1 MPQERF
7 VLLLILCSGLITGC
21 CNRTE
26 LLPKKGGPVV
36 KSYIVASSRK
46 HELLKDAQFAGT
58 LKKGNVEV
66 LYQAGLQGQAN
77 HIAKLTDRTFSHIE
91 KSTGF
96 QFQTSYDSF
105 FTIYLLRTDANF
117 WDCGK
122 IVTTPGNSLG
132 VILLVRTGKDSCESI
147 ISNNSVS
154 NSTFVHEIIEGSLIF
169 RKRGTAI
176 EGDYIKKE
184 FGFINRKVLNYT
196 RWFREGFSTYC
207 AYLAHEAIT
216 SDSRFD
222 KNKVSHAML
231 LNGFPLHPFSSL
243 TKIGKDLFSWHY
255 FSSFP
260 PETRLSPNMPNPQ
273 KVITDYYDASFGLFL
288 LIRDKFG
295 EDAIYQIIRGIDTLE
310 YADGP
315 ALIELTNTILDTDI
329 KQLIEDFHFPQT
341 GLYMEPLFPGVAE
354 RKGLGI
360 SEGLL
365 VTIVES
371 GSPAEKA
378 GIRKNDVIYR
388 INDKDIKANL
398 DFELAIYQLMSH
410 QSVTV
415 NILRVEEGEVITELK
430 LPN

>member
-21 CNRTE
+21 RNRTE
-26 LLPKKGGPVV
+26 LLPKKGGHIV
-36 KSYIVASSRK
+36 KIHTTESSSRHK
-46 HELLKDAQFAGT
+46 LLKDAQFAGT
-58 LKKGNVEV
+58 FKSGNVQV
-66 LYQAGLQGQAN
+66 LYQEGLQAQADC
-77 HIAKLTDRTFSHIE
+77 IANLTDKSFSYIE

-96 QFQTSYDSF
+96 ETSYDSF

-117 WDCGK
+117 WDYGK

-132 VILLVRTGKDSCESI
+132 VILLVQTGKDSCESI

-154 NSTFVHEIIEGSLIF
+154 NSIFVHEIIEGSFLF

-231 LNGFPLHPFSSL
+231 LNGFPLHPFSAL
-243 TKIGKDLFSWHY
+243 TKIGKDLFSWHQ
-255 FSSFP
+255 FSSLP
-260 PETRLSPNMPNPQ
+260 LETRLSPNLPNPQ

-295 EDAIYQIIRGIDTLE
+295 EDAIHQIIRGIDTLKR
-310 YADGP
+310 ADGP
-315 ALIELTNTILDTDI
+315 ALIKLTNTILHTDI
-329 KQLIEDFHFPQT
+329 EQLVKDFHYPQT

-365 VTIVES
+365 VTIVEPD
-371 GSPAEKA
+371 SPAEKA

-410 QSVTV
+410 QSMTV
-415 NILRVEEGEVITELK
+415 NILRVEEGEVIAELK

>member
-1 MPQERF
+1 MPLEKF
-7 VLLLILCSGLITGC
+7 ALLLILCFVLATGC
-21 CNRTE
+21 SNSGKLPANEKVTRVHENTISRASENR
-26 LLPKKGGPVV
+26 LLN
-36 KSYIVASSRK
+36 
-46 HELLKDAQFAGT
+46 DAQFTGI

-66 LYQAGLQGQAN
+66 LYQEGLKTQADC
-77 HIAKLTDRTFSHIE
+77 IATLTDKSFSYIE

-96 QFQTSYDSF
+96 QNSYDS

-117 WDCGK
+117 WNYGK

-132 VILLVRTGKDSCESI
+132 VILLVQTGKDSCESI

-154 NSTFVHEIIEGSLIF
+154 NCTFVHEIIEGSLLF

-176 EGDYIKKE
+176 EGDDIKKE
-184 FGFINRKVLNYT
+184 FGSINRKVLNYT

-243 TKIGKDLFSWHY
+243 TKIGKDLFSWHQ
-255 FSSFP
+255 FSSLP

-360 SEGLL
+360 SEGLV
-365 VTIVES
+365 VTIVET

-415 NILRVEEGEVITELK
+415 HILRDEEREVIAELR
-430 LPN
+430 LVN